1 MNIARVAAFAAIL
14 IIPSAAGAG
23 PRDELVDGM
32 AKCGAVADNAARLAC
47 YDALN
52 PTVKAAQLE
61 PAPPAAAP
69 PAPPAEPA
77 DTRAWY
83 DPGRI
88 FGVAPGQQ
96 TKPEQFGGE
105 ALNAPPLP
113 PGTPATPQNTP
124 PPALDSITAVVTDY
138 AFDPYDKFIV
148 FLDNGQVW
156 KQLESDTGVKARFV
170 KGGKN
175 TVVISRGFIGSY
187 NISINDGPSYKVRRV
202 K

>member
-32 AKCGAVADNAARLAC
+32 AKCAVLADSAARLAC
-47 YDALN
+47 YDALS
-52 PTVKAAQLE
+52 PMVKAAQTE
-61 PAPPAAAP
+61 PPAPPVAEVPAPPA
-69 PAPPAEPA
+69 PA

-83 DPGRI
+83 DPSRI
-88 FGVAPGQQ
+88 FGVSPRQQ

-105 ALNAPPLP
+105 NLDVPPPP

-124 PPALDSITAVVTDY
+124 PPALDSITAAVTDY

-156 KQLESDTGVKARFV
+156 KQLEGDTGIKARFV
-170 KGGKN
+170 KGGTN
-175 TVVISRGFIGSY
+175 TVVISRGFMGSY
-187 NISINDGPSYKVRRV
+187 NITINDGPAYKVRRV

>member
-14 IIPSAAGAG
+14 IIPCAAGAG
-23 PRDELVDGM
+23 PRDDLVDGM
-32 AKCGAVADNAARLAC
+32 AKCGALADNAARLAC

-52 PTVKAAQLE
+52 PTVKAAQSE

-69 PAPPAEPA
+69 APPAAPE

-83 DPGRI
+83 DPSRI
-88 FGVAPGQQ
+88 FGVSPVQQ
-96 TKPEQFGGE
+96 TEPEQFGGE

-124 PPALDSITAVVTDY
+124 PPALDSITATVTDY
-138 AFDPYDKFIV
+138 AFDPYDKFVV

-187 NISINDGPSYKVRRV
+187 NITINDGPSYKVRRV

>member
-1 MNIARVAAFAAIL
+1 MNIARVAALAAIL
-14 IIPSAAGAG
+14 IVPAGAQAG
-23 PRDELVDGM
+23 PRDDLVAGM
-32 AKCGAVADNAARLAC
+32 AKCAALADNTARLAC

-52 PTVKAAQLE
+52 PTVKAAEAE
-61 PAPPAAAP
+61 PPPVAAP
-69 PAPPAEPA
+69 PAPPAAPA
-77 DTRAWY
+77 DSRAWY
-83 DPGRI
+83 DPSRI
-88 FGVAPGQQ
+88 FGVSPNQQ
-96 TKPEQFGGE
+96 TQPEQFGGE
-105 ALNAPPLP
+105 ALSAPPPP

-124 PPALDSITAVVTDY
+124 PPALDSITAAVTDY

-170 KGGKN
+170 KGGTN

-187 NISINDGPSYKVRRV
+187 NITINDGPSYKVRRV